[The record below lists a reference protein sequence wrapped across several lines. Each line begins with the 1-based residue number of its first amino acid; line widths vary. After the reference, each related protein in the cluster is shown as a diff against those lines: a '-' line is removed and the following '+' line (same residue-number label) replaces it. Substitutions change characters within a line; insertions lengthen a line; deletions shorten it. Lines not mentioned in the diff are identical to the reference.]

1 MAIWRSGYNYATW
14 TACALVDPLPPP
26 GLRKPDEDLLAS
38 TDWRTARTPDAA
50 DVRAP
55 IFAPNGGNRVLQIGV
70 SPEAEAPDL
79 PSTASCAGIAPVSSV
94 QLPPPPPPP
103 RADAVLAPSNELFNN
118 VLFKKQAKRY
128 SLDFPNELSDRA
140 QQRGA
145 TSRGTA
151 SALCSTS
158 SSYSTGGWPARRRTS
173 LRRATDDGTNTS
185 DGDDEDDYKED
196 SESSGGTLH
205 KHYKLEYKYVPAQ
218 HAGVVL
224 YDKSLPLK
232 NMMKLKWNNPP
243 TAPCILIDELNE
255 ECEGYARRQSLKSP
269 LNCEVCD
276 AEHMVLWLC
285 DACRGFFCQT
295 CRT

>member
-50 DVRAP
+50 DVT
-55 IFAPNGGNRVLQIGV
+55 
-70 SPEAEAPDL
+70 APDL